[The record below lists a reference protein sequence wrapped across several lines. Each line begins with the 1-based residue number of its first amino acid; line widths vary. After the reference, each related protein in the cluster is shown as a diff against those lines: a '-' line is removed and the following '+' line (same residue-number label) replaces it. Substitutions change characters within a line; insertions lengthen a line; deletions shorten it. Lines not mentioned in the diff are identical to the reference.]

1 MSKINFYNIEQV
13 LKRKAVGRSTLYGEI
28 RRGRFPKPINIGI
41 RKIAWPE
48 HEIDQ
53 MMQLYLHSPS
63 EEELQA
69 FVKSLEAKRL
79 VEGVIDAV

>member
-1 MSKINFYNIEQV
+1 MSKINFNNIEQV
-13 LKRKAVGRSTLYGEI
+13 LKRKAIGRSTLYGEI
-28 RRGRFPKPINIGI
+28 RRGIFPKPISIGT

-63 EEELQA
+63 EEEMRD
-69 FVKSLEAKRL
+69 FVKSLESKRL
-79 VEGVIDAV
+79 AEGVANVV

>member
-1 MSKINFYNIEQV
+1 MSKINFNNIEQV
-13 LKRKAVGRSTLYGEI
+13 LKRKAIGRSTLYGEI
-28 RRGRFPKPINIGI
+28 RSGKFPKPVSLGV

-53 MMQLYLHSPS
+53 MMQLYLQSPT
-63 EEELQA
+63 EEEMRD

-79 VEGVIDAV
+79 VEGVANVV

>member
-1 MSKINFYNIEQV
+1 MSKINFNNIEQV
-13 LKRKAVGRSTLYGEI
+13 LKRKAIGRSTLYGEI
-28 RRGRFPKPINIGI
+28 RSGKFPKPVSIAS

-53 MMQLYLHSPS
+53 MMQLYLHSPT
-63 EEELQA
+63 EEEMRD

-79 VEGVIDAV
+79 VEGVANVV